1 MQIRNNQNTRYMKFN
16 VEGKT
21 FQQQLSAVSK
31 VINAKNA
38 LSILDNFMLRVEG
51 DRLSI
56 TGSDQENVLTAYM
69 AISESDGDGAI
80 AVPARRLLEITKE
93 ISNQPLA
100 FYINDDTKEIDIR
113 FLNGHFNFMGLDAAD
128 YPERRSPAEEQREFT
143 VPAEMLLKGIENT
156 IFAVSADTV
165 RPIMTGIFWDIHE
178 QDITFVSSD
187 THKLVRYINTMAA
200 PGFNATFILP
210 SKPANI
216 LRGIVGKEGDVKI
229 SFDSKGAT
237 FEFGDY
243 LLSCLFINGNYPNY
257 NRVIPVESPFEMTVD
272 RVSLLTALRRVSI
285 FAAKSS
291 NLVVLDIQPNEVVL
305 HAQDLDYGTSAEE
318 RVTCGYDGNSMT
330 IGFNGQFMIEILNN
344 LHDESVALKLTDP
357 ARPGIYTPLQQKE
370 NEDIVIIQ
378 MPMQVL

>member
-1 MQIRNNQNTRYMKFN
+1 MKFN

-38 LSILDNFMLRVEG
+38 LSILDNFLLKVEG

-56 TGSDQENVLTAYM
+56 TGSDQENVMTAYM
-69 AISESDGDGAI
+69 AITESEGDGAI
-80 AVPARRLLEITKE
+80 AVSAKRLLEITKE
-93 ISNQPLA
+93 ISSQPLT

-113 FLNGHFNFMGLDAAD
+113 FLNGHFNFMGVDASE
-128 YPERRSPAEEQREFT
+128 YPSRRPQDDNCRVMMLPAS
-143 VPAEMLLKGIENT
+143 VVLKGVENT
-156 IFAVSADTV
+156 LFAVSPDNV
-165 RPIMTGIFWDIHE
+165 RPIMTGIYWDIHE
-178 QDITFVSSD
+178 NDVTFVSSD
-187 THKLVRYINTMAA
+187 THKLVRYINSETQ
-200 PGFNATFILP
+200 PGFESSFILP

-216 LRGIVGKEGDVKI
+216 LKGIIGKEEGDIKI
-229 SFDSKGAT
+229 MFDSKGAT
-237 FEFGDY
+237 FEIGDY

-257 NRVIPVESPFEMTVD
+257 NRVIPTENPFEMTID

-291 NLVVLDIQPNEVVL
+291 NLVVLEIQPNEVIL

-318 RVTCGYDGNSMT
+318 RVSCDYEGNSMT
-330 IGFNGQFMIEILNN
+330 IGFNGQFIIEILNN
-344 LHDESVALKLTDP
+344 LHDDSVVLKLSDP
-357 ARPGIYTPLQQKE
+357 SRPGLYTPLQQEEGE
-370 NEDIVIIQ
+370 NIVIIQ

>member
-1 MQIRNNQNTRYMKFN
+1 MKFN

-21 FQQQLSAVSK
+21 FQQQLAAVSK

-38 LSILDNFMLRVEG
+38 LSILDNFLLKVEG

-56 TGSDQENVLTAYM
+56 TGSDQENVMTAYM
-69 AISESDGDGAI
+69 TITESEGDGAI
-80 AVPARRLLEITKE
+80 AVSAKRLLEITKE
-93 ISNQPLA
+93 ISSQPLT
-100 FYINDDTKEIDIR
+100 FYINDETKEIDIR
-113 FLNGHFNFMGLDAAD
+113 FLNGHFNFMGVDAAE
-128 YPERRSPAEEQREFT
+128 YPLRRSLEDSSRVMMLPASM
-143 VPAEMLLKGIENT
+143 VLKGVENT
-156 IFAVSADTV
+156 LFAVSADNV

-178 QDITFVSSD
+178 NDVTFVSSD
-187 THKLVRYINTMAA
+187 THKLVRYINAEVQ
-200 PGFNATFILP
+200 PGFDASFILP

-216 LRGIVGKEGDVKI
+216 LKGIIGKEEGDIKI
-229 SFDSKGAT
+229 EFDSKGAT
-237 FEFGDY
+237 FEMGDF

-257 NRVIPVESPFEMTVD
+257 NRVIPTENPFEMTID

-291 NLVVLDIQPNEVVL
+291 NLVVLEIQPNEVIL

-318 RVTCGYDGNSMT
+318 RVSCDYEGNSMT

-344 LHDESVALKLTDP
+344 LHDESVVIKLSEP
-357 ARPGIYTPLQQKE
+357 SRPGLYTPLQQAE
-370 NEDIVIIQ
+370 NQNIVIIQ